1 MFLAGCPPHK
11 GYFLRLDKEKCGF
24 NDIEGKMRTKAI
36 REKQLYKMCL
46 IENNNKITVKKWT
59 FKFKQVNELKDLI
72 PDGMKVK
79 TIRSIQ

>member
-1 MFLAGCPPHK
+1 
-11 GYFLRLDKEKCGF
+11 
-24 NDIEGKMRTKAI
+24 MRTKAI